1 MHPLSEMKKF
11 LFIIVAALSLS
22 GQAQVTESFTDGN
35 FTSNPVWTGDDSL
48 FVVNGA
54 NQLQTNGTGSNIA
67 ILSSGQSLLMN
78 TVWEVWV
85 RFNFSPSTQNFCRFY
100 LSNDSSKLNGNGY
113 YVQLGG
119 SIGNSDS
126 ISLYKQIGSQRA
138 RVIGGRPS
146 TVYLSNS
153 LVRIKVTRDAAGL
166 WQLYSDTS
174 GGTNYTLE
182 GSGNDKDFT
191 SSTYCGAYCKY
202 TSSNAKNFYFDD
214 IDIRSG
220 IDTTKPKLIT
230 VAVISNTQLE
240 LDFSEPVDTTTAENS
255 NSYLVNNGIGKPSAA
270 TLAAG
275 NAQKV
280 VLDFSNVF
288 TSGGGY
294 QLSVSGVQDLAAN
307 TIVTVIRSFTNNFG
321 LITPIL
327 INEIMADPS
336 PKVGLPDFEFVELY
350 NPGSKP
356 VDISNWTFG
365 DGSSTATITNGFG
378 NPIIPPDSFII
389 LCSPTALSQFSAYGN
404 VAVLSGFPSL
414 NNSGDNLTL
423 KDNFGQV
430 VNTLNYSDQWYSSST
445 KVQGGWSLEM
455 INPGSNCGGK
465 ANWKASIDADGG
477 TPGTRN
483 SVYTQIGDV
492 TAPKILSFWY
502 EDSITIK
509 LVTDEPLKVSSLNI
523 SNVSINNSAVVS
535 GIICNADLDSFTI
548 TLSQSM
554 KQGNGYGIKFANAA
568 DCEGNKDT
576 LRFYINYLELKQA
589 GHLDVVFSEVY
600 SIPQPNTPLPNV
612 EWVEL
617 HNLLADPVKIVGWNY
632 ADASSSAS
640 IPPTVIPPNGFVILC
655 HKTFAPQMQPYGQVV
670 GLPSFP
676 SLNNDV
682 DQLYI
687 FNEKGQAIHSLRYSV
702 DWYASSF
709 KKNGGWSLE
718 LIDAGNPCSGTGN
731 WKACVDSKGGTP
743 GMKNSIQAANP
754 DRSRPE
760 ALRAYPI
767 DNKSIK
773 VYFSE
778 EVDSIE
784 AINSA
789 NYSLT
794 QPSVSPI
801 SAHSDGGD
809 LSVFVLGFADSFQI
823 GKIYELNIF
832 NLFDCSGNPLTKL
845 PIQFGLPQPVD
856 THDIAINELLFNP
869 VTDGIDFM
877 EIYNRSSKVLDLAVI
892 RIANVDDHG
901 QLNNVVPLSSYL
913 LLPSTYLCL
922 SSNQRIVKGF
932 YTAKD
937 PKAFLDVESF
947 PSYND
952 DEGAAVI
959 IGPGAFEIE
968 RFAFSQN
975 MHYALLDNKDG
986 VSLERVDFNRSIL
999 ESTNWQSAASGVGYG
1014 TPGYQNSQYIGAAN
1028 GNDALS
1034 LSPESFS
1041 PDGDGYNDVMNINY
1055 AMPEA
1060 GYEGA
1065 LTIFDGNGNIIRKLT
1080 GRQLLGLNGAYTWN
1094 GLTEEGNLATA
1105 GVYIVWFEYFNLKG
1119 TVKHARKTCVVAVKQ

>member
-1 MHPLSEMKKF
+1 MHPHFPMKKILITIAVVF
-11 LFIIVAALSLS
+11 SFS
-22 GQAQVTESFTDGN
+22 GQAQVSESFADGN
-35 FTSNPVWTGDDSL
+35 FIANPVWTGDDSL
-48 FVVNGA
+48 FVVNGF
-54 NQLQTNGTGSNIA
+54 NQLQTNGAVANTS
-67 ILSSGQSLLMN
+67 ILSTSQGLLIN
-78 TVWEVWV
+78 AVWEFWV

-100 LSNDSSKLNGNGY
+100 LSNDSARLNGNGY

-119 SIGNSDS
+119 STGNTDS
-126 ISLYKQIGSQRA
+126 ISLYKQIGGQRA

-146 TVYLSNS
+146 TVYLSNN
-153 LVRIKVTRDAAGL
+153 LVHIKVIRDAAGF

-182 GSGNDKDFT
+182 GSGNDNEFTT
-191 SSTYCGAYCKY
+191 SSYCGAYCKY
-202 TSSNAKNFYFDD
+202 TSSNAKNFYFDG

-220 IDTTKPKLIT
+220 IDTAKPKLLTLT
-230 VAVISNTQLE
+230 VTSNAQLE
-240 LDFSEPVDTTTAENS
+240 LDFSEPLNKTTAENL
-255 NSYLVNNGIGKPSAA
+255 NNYIVNNGIGKPAVA

-275 NAQKV
+275 IAQKV

-356 VDISNWTFG
+356 VDISNWTFS
-365 DGSSTATITNGFG
+365 DGSSTVTITNGFG

-423 KDNFGQV
+423 KDNLGQV
-430 VNTLNYSDQWYSSST
+430 VNTLNYSDQWYGSST
-445 KVQGGWSLEM
+445 KAQGGWSLEL

-465 ANWKASIDADGG
+465 ANWKAATDADGG

-483 SVYTQIGDV
+483 SVYTQNGDV
-492 TAPKILSFWY
+492 IAPKLVSFWY
-502 EDSITIK
+502 EDSLTIK
-509 LVTDEPLKVSSLNI
+509 LVTNEPLASSSLILSNI
-523 SNVSINNSAVVS
+523 SITNGAAVLGITTNS
-535 GIICNADLDSFTI
+535 DLDSI
-548 TLSQSM
+548 TLTLSPSM
-554 KQGNGYGIKFANAA
+554 KQGKGYDIVFINAA

-576 LRFYINYLELKQA
+576 LKFHINYLELKQA
-589 GHLDVVFSEVY
+589 GHLDVVFSEIY
-600 SIPQPNTPLPNV
+600 PIPVPNTPLPNV

-617 HNLLADPVKIVGWNY
+617 HNRLPDPVKIVGWKY
-632 ADASSSAS
+632 ADASSSAN
-640 IPPTVIPPNGFVILC
+640 IPPTVIPANGFVILC

-670 GLPSFP
+670 GLSSFP

-687 FNEKGQAIHSLRYSV
+687 FNEKGQAVHTLRYTT

-718 LIDAGNPCSGTGN
+718 LIDANNPCSGNGN

-743 GMKNSIQAANP
+743 GIKNSVQAANP
-754 DRSRPE
+754 DLVRPE
-760 ALRAYPI
+760 ALRAYPL
-767 DNKSIK
+767 DDKTIK

-784 AINSA
+784 AINVV
-789 NYSLT
+789 NYQLT
-794 QPSVSPI
+794 LPAVSPVT
-801 SAHSDGGD
+801 AHSDGGD
-809 LSVFVLGFADSFQI
+809 LSVFVLGFADSFQV
-823 GKIYELNIF
+823 GKIYELNIS
-832 NLFDCSGNPLTKL
+832 NLFDCSGNLMSKQT
-845 PIQFGLPQPVD
+845 IQFGLPQPAD

-869 VTDGIDFM
+869 LPDGVDYV
-877 EIYNRSSKVLDLAVI
+877 EIYNRSSKVLDLAKL

-901 QLNNVVPLSSYL
+901 HLNSVVSLSPYL
-913 LLPSTYLCL
+913 LLPSAYLCL
-922 SSNQRIVKGF
+922 SPNQVIVKGF

-937 PKAFLDVESF
+937 PRAFLDVESF

-959 IGPGAFEIE
+959 VGPGAFEIE

-975 MHYALLDNKDG
+975 MHYALLDNKEG

-999 ESTNWQSAASGVGYG
+999 ETTNWQSAASGVGYG

-1060 GYEGA
+1060 GYEGSV
-1065 LTIFDGNGNIIRKLT
+1065 TIYDGSGLIVRKLT

-1094 GLTEEGNLATA
+1094 GLTDEGSLAPA
-1105 GVYIVWFEYFNLKG
+1105 AVYIVWFEYFNLKG